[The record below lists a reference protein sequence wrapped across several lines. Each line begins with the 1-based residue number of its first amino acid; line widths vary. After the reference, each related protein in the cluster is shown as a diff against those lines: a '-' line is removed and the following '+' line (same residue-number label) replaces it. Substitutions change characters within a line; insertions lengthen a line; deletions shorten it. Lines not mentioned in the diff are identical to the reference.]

1 MTNPR
6 ISTKSAVVAPQLLL
20 AETWSEAIDPASWFL
35 SEKLDGV
42 RAFFDGTHFYSRNG
56 NRFAAP
62 EWFTRGLPNTPLDG
76 ELWIG
81 RKQFQ
86 RTVPVVRRDNAA
98 ELWKEVRFLIFDA
111 PTMAQ
116 PFEQRLQTVTELI
129 CRHQPQYAQVLDQ
142 TVCQSRKHLDE
153 ELVRIEALGGEG
165 LMLRR
170 PGSQYVPRRSDT
182 LLKVKSFR
190 DCEAT
195 VVNHEPGKGRHKG
208 RLGALLVE
216 LANGNRCRVGTG
228 LSDAQR
234 DRPPA
239 IGATI
244 TLKYQELTDAGI
256 PRFPVF
262 VRVRTDLGSPTHPLS
277 KGILLMSTTTTAKRT
292 RRFEF
297 KEGASYKFWEV
308 DCGENEVLIRFG
320 RIGTPGQQIRKPFP
334 DAAAVQKHAEQ
345 LIRQKT
351 GKGYTEIGA

>member
-1 MTNPR
+1 M
-6 ISTKSAVVAPQLLL
+6 
-20 AETWSEAIDPASWFL
+20 
-35 SEKLDGV
+35 
-42 RAFFDGTHFYSRNG
+42 RAFFDGTAFYSRNG

-62 EWFTRGLPNTPLDG
+62 EWFRRGLPNTPLDG

-86 RTVPVVRRDNAA
+86 RTVSIVRRENAA
-98 ELWKEVRFLIFDA
+98 NLWKEVRFLIFDA
-111 PTMAQ
+111 PTLAQ

-129 CRHQPQYAQVLDQ
+129 CRDQPPYAQVLDQ

-153 ELVRIEALGGEG
+153 ELVRIEALSGEG

-190 DCEAT
+190 DSEAT
-195 VVNHEPGKGRHKG
+195 IVNHEPGKGRHKG
-208 RLGALLVE
+208 RLGALVVE
-216 LANGNRCRVGTG
+216 LANGNRCHVGTG

-262 VRVRTDLGSPTHPLS
+262 VRVRTDLVAPSQPLS
-277 KGILLMSTTTTAKRT
+277 KEILPMSMTTSTKRT

-297 KEGASYKFWEV
+297 KEGTSYKFWEV
-308 DCGENEVLIRFG
+308 NCGENEVLVRFG

-334 DAAAVQKHAEQ
+334 DAAAVQKHADQ

-351 GKGYTEIGA
+351 GKGYVEVGA